1 MYTLLYYSATGN
13 TKHLAKELAS
23 QLSIEKDKIF
33 ELDQTPYEK
42 LKGNDHLVLMYPI
55 HGFNP
60 PRTVKRYIKNLPKG
74 LYKEVS
80 LVAVGCN
87 DLWLNNAVSVNL
99 RKHFIKAGLI
109 IKVDAIIPMPITIV
123 MGMKEEMKAEI
134 IEKAMESIQSIAK
147 DILENQTKYRK
158 VQLASRAVHQMGK
171 LEDVAARLF
180 GLELHAKK
188 GCDSCG
194 ICWNRC
200 PENNIKEGKKGLPK
214 FGFSCSMCM
223 RCIYSCPQ
231 KVITPRFSK
240 FLTIKDGYTI
250 KK

>member
-13 TKHLAKELAS
+13 TKYLAKEITA
-23 QLSIEKDKIF
+23 QLSIDKSDVF
-33 ELDQTPYEK
+33 ELDRTPYSE
-42 LKGNDHLVLMYPI
+42 LKENDHLVLMYPI

-60 PRTVKRYIKNLPKG
+60 PRTVKRYIKNMPKG
-74 LYKEVS
+74 LFKQVS
-80 LVAVGCN
+80 LIAVGCN
-87 DLWLNNAVSVNL
+87 DLWLNNAVSVEL
-99 RKHFIKAGLI
+99 RKSFTKAGVEV
-109 IKVDAIIPMPITIV
+109 KVDEIIPMPLTLV
-123 MGMKEEMKAEI
+123 MGMKDEMKKDI
-134 IEKAMESIQSIAK
+134 VEKAMGLIESIST
-147 DILENQTKYRK
+147 DILEGNTKYRK
-158 VQLASRAVHQMGK
+158 VNLASKVIHQVGK
-171 LEDVAARLF
+171 TEDFAARFF

-240 FLTIKDGYTI
+240 FLTIKGGY
-250 KK
+250 KLEE